1 VSPRPAILAAIG
13 CAAAT
18 IALAAAGLADADV
31 FGPISIGSAGDLAG
45 GGGEQQQALYGHD
58 PAISGSGRYVV
69 FDGYFAGRSG
79 VWRRELRPGEAS
91 GPIEPVAVGAQVP
104 GSEGCAGAVPCDAVL
119 PSVSAN
125 GQFVSFTT
133 AARLDPV
140 NDSNEA
146 PDVYVRNM
154 ALGESQPGAF
164 TLVSAADGTSA
175 GLTYEGPLTHGAVAS
190 GRTAISADG
199 NEVAFVTTAISDLTD
214 PGTPGEPRTPA
225 LQVAVR
231 NLSAR
236 TTELV
241 SAEYDPA
248 TGQAKPGIPVSAFE
262 ANETWGAV
270 YTTAAAG
277 PSFPFNNRA
286 YDLPPVVG
294 ASISAD
300 GTTVAWMGRVVHKQA
315 RMLPGEAGARYA
327 EPLWRRIAD
336 GPLAP
341 TRRVTGGSEPE
352 NPACAASGEQNVPAP
367 GSASLSDPCQGPFA
381 VTAESG
387 VWAGSRGNADTV
399 PQLSGDGYT
408 VVFFAGAQLVALGS
422 NFGRSG
428 EELADLYIANMH
440 PGLTRRAALRPL
452 TELATGHE
460 TERAGDAPVVDAS
473 ISVDGGQVAFVTQR
487 TLFPLGSPSYVTQPA
502 AAAGIGELF
511 DVDLANDTLTR
522 VSTGYAGGPSEHPGV
537 TSQTPPALP
546 TDGALSPSFSADGNT
561 LAFASTASNLIYGD
575 GNTPAAGGEI
585 CTCSSDGSDVFDVE
599 RRQFPP
605 TTVEQYVSA
614 APANPEVAPEWRLG
628 VTAVSSSNGTVRLYV
643 SVPGAGTLSASALGT
658 VPVARARR
666 GRRARV
672 AQRRVSATPARAV
685 APPGGLVQITLKL
698 APAYRALASRL
709 AGLSAT
715 ANITFTAP
723 GRRAL
728 KQAIAVDFRVT
739 AKRSKSSRRAP
750 AKGRRHR

>member
-1 VSPRPAILAAIG
+1 MQMFSGRSASAPARRYSPPSAAPPPRSRWPQQG
-13 CAAAT
+13 WPMQMFSGRSASVPRVTSPAAAANSSRRST
-18 IALAAAGLADADV
+18 GMTPRSRAAGATSSSTATSP
-31 FGPISIGSAGDLAG
+31 GARSCG
-45 GGGEQQQALYGHD
+45 GVAVED
-58 PAISGSGRYVV
+58 D
-69 FDGYFAGRSG
+69 DGYFAGRSG

-473 ISVDGGQVAFVTQR
+473 RSEEHT
-487 TLFPLGSPSYVTQPA
+487 T
-502 AAAGIGELF
+502 ELQSRQQL
-511 DVDLANDTLTR
+511 VCRL
-522 VSTGYAGGPSEHPGV
+522 
-537 TSQTPPALP
+537 
-546 TDGALSPSFSADGNT
+546 T
-561 LAFASTASNLIYGD
+561 LA
-575 GNTPAAGGEI
+575 
-585 CTCSSDGSDVFDVE
+585 
-599 RRQFPP
+599 
-605 TTVEQYVSA
+605 
-614 APANPEVAPEWRLG
+614 
-628 VTAVSSSNGTVRLYV
+628 
-643 SVPGAGTLSASALGT
+643 
-658 VPVARARR
+658 
-666 GRRARV
+666 
-672 AQRRVSATPARAV
+672 
-685 APPGGLVQITLKL
+685 
-698 APAYRALASRL
+698 
-709 AGLSAT
+709 
-715 ANITFTAP
+715 
-723 GRRAL
+723 
-728 KQAIAVDFRVT
+728 
-739 AKRSKSSRRAP
+739 
-750 AKGRRHR
+750 